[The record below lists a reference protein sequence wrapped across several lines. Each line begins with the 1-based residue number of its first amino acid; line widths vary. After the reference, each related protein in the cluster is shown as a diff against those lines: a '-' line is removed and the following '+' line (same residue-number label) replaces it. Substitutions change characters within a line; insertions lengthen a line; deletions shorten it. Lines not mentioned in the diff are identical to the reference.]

1 MATPLSTFTAVNFV
15 LLDRFKP
22 LKIFRIIK
30 VQYVD
35 VCYFN
40 NDLCVETITVAN
52 LCVKIHAIRART
64 NKKEVKDNKSIQ
76 GYYSEANSHSF

>member
-1 MATPLSTFTAVNFV
+1 MATPLSTFTAVNFD

-52 LCVKIHAIRART
+52 LCVKNTRNQSKDEQKGSIR
-64 NKKEVKDNKSIQ
+64 
-76 GYYSEANSHSF
+76 